1 MRPGEA
7 GRSKAVSQRSEA
19 ESRRGKTEAGRSR
32 CGAGRGARS
41 RGSDGPAP
49 SNGACYSSKHAR
61 SFSKTS
67 SRGTT
72 AGPAH
77 KNVIQDDSAV
87 TLYLHGSHLVVQ
99 HPRWPAEDVLLPL
112 VWLRDHCR
120 CPSCYNTT
128 THQRQTDVRDLV
140 FDVHPSQFAVDQSGT
155 SITITWHDGHESKYS
170 LQWLWENSYIS
181 QKYRQM
187 QQDRVW
193 KRCLWDAWT
202 AAREDLPTVHHDQFM
217 QDEAGVRQMLKGFLT
232 HGVVTVTGVSASLEA
247 TRRVIERVGA
257 VQNTIFGDV
266 VQVFHCLHHDG
277 TGGETTLVDGFAGLQ
292 RLHAAD
298 PAAYQ
303 LLSTEPCLA
312 RRLRFNPYDR
322 APARHLSPA
331 RLEPFYRA
339 YQRLAETLLS
349 PRLERRLR
357 LTPGT
362 VLFIDNWRVLHGRAA
377 FTGRRVMCGGYG
389 CLPYSHSV

>member
-1 MRPGEA
+1 R
-7 GRSKAVSQRSEA
+7 
-19 ESRRGKTEAGRSR
+19 
-32 CGAGRGARS
+32 
-41 RGSDGPAP
+41 
-49 SNGACYSSKHAR
+49 
-61 SFSKTS
+61 
-67 SRGTT
+67 
-72 AGPAH
+72 
-77 KNVIQDDSAV
+77 
-87 TLYLHGSHLVVQ
+87 
-99 HPRWPAEDVLLPL
+99 
-112 VWLRDHCR
+112 
-120 CPSCYNTT
+120 
-128 THQRQTDVRDLV
+128 
-140 FDVHPSQFAVDQSGT
+140 
-155 SITITWHDGHESKYS
+155 
-170 LQWLWENSYIS
+170 
-181 QKYRQM
+181 
-187 QQDRVW
+187 
-193 KRCLWDAWT
+193 
-202 AAREDLPTVHHDQFM
+202 
-217 QDEAGVRQMLKGFLT
+217 GFLT

-266 VQVFHCLHHDG
+266 WQFSADGAHADTAYTQQALSVHTDGTYYTEPPGVQVFHCLHHDG

-303 LLSTEPCLA
+303 LLSTEPCAGEYLA

-322 APARHLSPA
+322 APARHLPPA

-377 FTGRRVMCGGYG
+377 FTGRRVMCGGYVARSDVMSRARAAG
-389 CLPYSHSV
+389 LLL